1 MNKEKN
7 KQPKRDRERE
17 QVSQRGESKMTDECI
32 TRTFSALSNGSN
44 GRTSSNNINA
54 DSIDAQGEASSS
66 SSSAGVGGAA
76 AVTVAS

>member
-44 GRTSSNNINA
+44 GRISSNNINA

-66 SSSAGVGGAA
+66 SSAGVGGAA

>member
-7 KQPKRDRERE
+7 KQPKRERERE

-44 GRTSSNNINA
+44 GRTSSNNIIA
-54 DSIDAQGEASSS
+54 DSIDAQGEASS

>member
-7 KQPKRDRERE
+7 NNRKETERERE

-44 GRTSSNNINA
+44 GRTSSNNIIA
-54 DSIDAQGEASSS
+54 DSIDAQGEASS

>member
-66 SSSAGVGGAA
+66 SSAGVGGAA

>member
-44 GRTSSNNINA
+44 GRTSSNNIIA
-54 DSIDAQGEASSS
+54 DSIDAQGEASS

>member
-1 MNKEKN
+1 
-7 KQPKRDRERE
+7 
-17 QVSQRGESKMTDECI
+17 MTDECI

-44 GRTSSNNINA
+44 GRTSSNNIIA
-54 DSIDAQGEASSS
+54 DSIDAQGEASS